1 MPSPL
6 DWIPDDLSHLRE
18 ESLYREP
25 RNVTA
30 LGDGRC
36 EIDGRVLIDFGSN
49 DYLNLATSDALK
61 DAATVAIQKHG
72 LGARASS
79 LVSGRHPEYQT
90 LCRRLTD
97 FEHADDALLFP
108 TGYMANVGTITALVG
123 SEDSVF
129 CDRLNHASLVDGC
142 RLSKAKFRVYPHRDL
157 TVLNRELEKA
167 SGVRRKL
174 IVTDGVFSMDGD
186 LAPLP
191 ELWEIAHSHN
201 AMLLVDEAHATGV
214 FGKNG
219 RGSVEH
225 FDLEDQPIIRV
236 GTLSKAIGCLG
247 GFVTGSQDLTDYL
260 RNKAGT
266 QVYSTGLPAVICAAA
281 SAAVQEIS
289 ENPAQRKRL
298 QSLSDLLRTVLSAQ
312 NIDYAPGSC
321 GPIVPVILD
330 DAEVAVS
337 VSCKLQEAGFFVP
350 AIRPPTVPAG
360 TSRLRITVSTAHAED
375 DLRSLVSQLRGML

>member
-298 QSLSDLLRTVLSAQ
+298 QSLSDLLRTVLSTQ